1 MQTLTHL
8 LKLSTLVG
16 FGIVDRIIRR
26 LLMQPDQSFLRL
38 FFPQESS
45 SISWYFD
52 MARLI
57 CNSRAFILP
66 RPVKF

>member
-16 FGIVDRIIRR
+16 IGIVDRIIRR

-38 FFPQESS
+38 FLPQESS
-45 SISWYFD
+45 SISRYF
-52 MARLI
+52 
-57 CNSRAFILP
+57 
-66 RPVKF
+66 